1 MKTENVAFRK
11 HAECDSKISLWC
23 LYIFHSVVPSRMNF
37 SISYST
43 SMKNLPLRGSE
54 SADDAASV
62 SCWIRDNVKPK
73 CTKVKTL
80 RHPEALRKWV
90 AWPYVFT
97 FME

>member
-1 MKTENVAFRK
+1 
-11 HAECDSKISLWC
+11 
-23 LYIFHSVVPSRMNF
+23 MNF

-80 RHPEALRKWV
+80 RHPEASRK
-90 AWPYVFT
+90 
-97 FME
+97 